1 MAEHCLL
8 PFVAKGATQGALW
21 AATGH
26 WGAGTQHPIGWRSLS
41 RHHRQN
47 GCTHHCQVPAEGL
60 LVLSHFCFLFS
71 LPILI
76 SVTISQIYNQVR
88 DGCFERGSALC
99 KERLCLHTV
108 TLLDV
113 WKQEIC
119 CATSPCPSHTSHTDT
134 HTTNVIYT
142 LYIIHSLL
150 LVEAPLFSPQA
161 GRCQFELW
169 FSFLLFI

>member
-1 MAEHCLL
+1 M
-8 PFVAKGATQGALW
+8 VAHIIARYQQKIY
-21 AATGH
+21 H
-26 WGAGTQHPIGWRSLS
+26 
-41 RHHRQN
+41 
-47 GCTHHCQVPAEGL
+47 VYM
-60 LVLSHFCFLFS
+60 LVLFHLCFLFS

-76 SVTISQIYNQVR
+76 SITISQIYNQVR
-88 DGCFERGSALC
+88 DGCFKRGSALC

-150 LVEAPLFSPQA
+150 LVEAPLFFQRQYVVSSR
-161 GRCQFELW
+161 GGSH
-169 FSFLLFI
+169 FSFSFSQT